1 MGHWLDNDRQT
12 EHGAVHKAEEGASR
26 PTKME
31 DKTLIGRLAE
41 STAGLASLIKR
52 FAVAARALPRVAVLP
67 CKVCD
72 VHCVCGAPWRAEV
85 VKRRRTNKI
94 WVRLDFIYFEAVKI
108 TKKKKKRRQAAKQK

>member
-52 FAVAARALPRVAVLP
+52 FAVAARTLP

-72 VHCVCGAPWRAEV
+72 VHCVCGAPVEV
-85 VKRRRTNKI
+85 
-94 WVRLDFIYFEAVKI
+94 
-108 TKKKKKRRQAAKQK
+108 

>member
-12 EHGAVHKAEEGASR
+12 EHGAVREAEEGASR

-67 CKVCD
+67 CKACD
-72 VHCVCGAPWRAEV
+72 VNCACAASWR
-85 VKRRRTNKI
+85 
-94 WVRLDFIYFEAVKI
+94 FEAVK
-108 TKKKKKRRQAAKQK
+108 RQRTNKTWVRFYLF

>member
-52 FAVAARALPRVAVLP
+52 FAVAARALPRV
-67 CKVCD
+67 
-72 VHCVCGAPWRAEV
+72 
-85 VKRRRTNKI
+85 
-94 WVRLDFIYFEAVKI
+94 
-108 TKKKKKRRQAAKQK
+108 

>member
-52 FAVAARALPRVAVLP
+52 FAVAARALPRIAGLP
-67 CKVCD
+67 CKVHD
-72 VHCVCGAPWRAEV
+72 VHCACGAPWRVES

-94 WVRLDFIYFEAVKI
+94 WVRLDFIYFEGVKI
-108 TKKKKKRRQAAKQK
+108 TKKMF